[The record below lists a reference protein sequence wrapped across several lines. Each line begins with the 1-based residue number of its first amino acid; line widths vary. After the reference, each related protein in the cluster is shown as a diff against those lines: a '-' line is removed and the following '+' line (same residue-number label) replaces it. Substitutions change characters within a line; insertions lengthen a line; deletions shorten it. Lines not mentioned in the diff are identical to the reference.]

1 MITVFNYIIE
11 HWGEIICVIAM
22 VCVVTVTLK
31 EFFSLPKEEQINQI
45 KGWLLAAV
53 ILAEKEYGGGTGR
66 IKLSAVYNEFVDK
79 FPWIARA
86 LTFSKFS
93 EYVDDA
99 LVEMR
104 KLLSDNNAV
113 ADYIASKDNEIIIV
127 EEKEIKNEI
136 EIDKEG

>member
-11 HWGEIICVIAM
+11 HWEEIICVIAM
-22 VCVVTVTLK
+22 VCVVAVTLK
-31 EFFSLPKEEQINQI
+31 EFFSLPKAEQINQI

-53 ILAEKEYGGGTGR
+53 TLAEKEYGGGTGR

-93 EYVDDA
+93 EYVDEA
-99 LVEMR
+99 LIEMR

-113 ADYIASKDNEIIIV
+113 
-127 EEKEIKNEI
+127 
-136 EIDKEG
+136 